1 MGGMELRGVAATAA
15 DCGLLYAPC
24 VDVVARLAEGRGDC
38 SPPYTKC
45 DVIPP
50 IVGNP
55 VAPIFNTL
63 LPLRLTVLCTRGES
77 ITLFNAFAKRGHAH
91 RIIAAFFAGEA
102 TGATMLAIALKV
114 LTCTVAGA
122 AALTRQR
129 DRGVLGGA
137 LTRHIKE
144 FGMEHPL
151 DTAVFKFNR
160 LDLIDGTPRHGDRIG
175 TLLTRG
181 HKRPV
186 GERAILRKER
196 AAHDILNPVRV
207 AQGRRKNDRL
217 AIGDLS
223 DVCREGEKKGRS
235 VSRSCRTAVA
245 GGIRARRFRRVC
257 SGRGRSRRCTRRS
270 CHRRLER
277 ARRLGRRRIICSAGR
292 EPDQT
297 HNQKSSAHGWSLAK
311 NHQ

>member
-24 VDVVARLAEGRGDC
+24 VDVVAR
-38 SPPYTKC
+38 YTVVRVSC
-45 DVIPP
+45 CIHRTQLDITPP
-50 IVGNP
+50 IISD
-55 VAPIFNTL
+55 PIASVFDTL
-63 LPLRLTVLCTRGES
+63 LLGRLAVLCTGDEPAVHIDTCAKAGGAHS
-77 ITLFNAFAKRGHAH
+77 PFAT
-91 RIIAAFFAGEA
+91 FFAGPA
-102 TGATMLAIALKV
+102 TGATMLPIALKI
-114 LTCTVAGA
+114 LTCTVAGT

-160 LDLIDGTPRHGDRIG
+160 LDLIDGTPRHGNRIS
-175 TLLTRG
+175 TLLTRS

-196 AAHDILNPVRV
+196 TSHDILNPVRV
-207 AQGRRKNDRL
+207 AQGRCKDDRL

-223 DVCREGEKKGRS
+223 DVRREREKEGRS
-235 VSRSCRTAVA
+235 VSRSCRTAA

-257 SGRGRSRRCTRRS
+257 SGRGGSRCCTRRI

-311 NHQ
+311 NHR

>member
-1 MGGMELRGVAATAA
+1 MRGMGLRGVAAAAA
-15 DCGLLYAPC
+15 DCSLLCAPR
-24 VDVVARLAEGRGDC
+24 VDEVARRAEGCGRHSIHHTNLGAIVSIIG
-38 SPPYTKC
+38 SPVTS
-45 DVIPP
+45 
-50 IVGNP
+50 
-55 VAPIFNTL
+55 IFDTL
-63 LPLRLTVLCTRGES
+63 LAYTLTVFPTRS
-77 ITLFNAFAKRGHAH
+77 DSALRVDAFAKRRQTH
-91 RIIAAFFAGEA
+91 RILASFFAGA
-102 TGATMLAIALKV
+102 TTATTMLSIALKI
-114 LTCTVAGA
+114 LTCTVAGTT
-122 AALTRQR
+122 ALTRQR
-129 DRGVLGGA
+129 DRGILGGA

-160 LDLIDGTPRHGDRIG
+160 LDLIDGTPRHSDRIS

-207 AQGRRKNDRL
+207 AQGRCKDDRL
-217 AIGDLS
+217 AIGDFS
-223 DVCREGEKKGRS
+223 DVCREREKKRRS
-235 VSRSCRTAVA
+235 LSRSRRTAAA

-257 SGRGRSRRCTRRS
+257 SSRGRSCRCTCRI

-277 ARRLGRRRIICSAGR
+277 ARRLGRRRIVCSAGR